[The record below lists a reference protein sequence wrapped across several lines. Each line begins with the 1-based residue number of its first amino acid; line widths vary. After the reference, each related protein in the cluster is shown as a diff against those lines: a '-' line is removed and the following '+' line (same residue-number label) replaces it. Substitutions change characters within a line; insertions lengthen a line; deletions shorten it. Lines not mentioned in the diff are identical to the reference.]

1 MKVTQTMLT
10 TNIEIRKNKKFTT
23 AVVGCFLRLPLTSHN
38 LAFSSLLARLQM
50 NTSLAYPTIATQQ
63 QKLAQL
69 YDLQFDV
76 LPQLFG
82 KEIILTYYANFVE
95 PAEILD
101 PDYTYDEIIE
111 TLSQIIKSPSYN
123 QNLLAYAKR
132 QLEEDYNELMEQ
144 PANYAIDRFFKL
156 WYRDHP
162 NYAENFMGP
171 IQEIKDAGLDEMN
184 NFVSSLRDVPMA
196 VLGMARDNNQLTKL
210 VNQYFRGAGIIKQF
224 EVDDLTIPAENNPLE
239 KTEEQ
244 DNAQAQLLM
253 GFGFKQKITYQGQIA
268 GLLLSQ
274 YLAGDQSS
282 KLFNQIREEL
292 GAAYDVEANSF
303 ANNNLFL
310 INAGLDPAKIEDAKR
325 IVFNEM
331 QRIADGEIDEAL
343 FKKSKKSLER
353 NTKIGLDGQNW
364 QLGQALRSALFP
376 EYTNFDRA
384 AAIKRATSHQL
395 VDFVKNLFFNES
407 YILK

>member
-1 MKVTQTMLT
+1 MLT
-10 TNIEIRKNKKFTT
+10 TNIEIRKHKKFTT

-111 TLSQIIKSPSYN
+111 TLSQIIKSPSYD

-162 NYAENFMGP
+162 DYAENFMGP

-343 FKKSKKSLER
+343 FKKSQKSLER

>member
-10 TNIEIRKNKKFTT
+10 TNIEIRKHKKFTT

-111 TLSQIIKSPSYN
+111 TLSQIIKSPSYD

-162 NYAENFMGP
+162 DYAENFMGP

-343 FKKSKKSLER
+343 FKKSQKSLER

>member
-1 MKVTQTMLT
+1 MKLTQTMLT
-10 TNIEIRKNKKFTT
+10 TNIEIRKNKKSTT

-111 TLSQIIKSPSYN
+111 TLSQIIKSPSYD

-162 NYAENFMGP
+162 DYAENFMGP

>member
-1 MKVTQTMLT
+1 M
-10 TNIEIRKNKKFTT
+10 
-23 AVVGCFLRLPLTSHN
+23 GCFLRLPLTSHN

-50 NTSLAYPTIATQQ
+50 NTSLAYPMIATQQ

-111 TLSQIIKSPSYN
+111 TLSQIIKSPSYD

-162 NYAENFMGP
+162 DYAENFMGP

-343 FKKSKKSLER
+343 FKKSQKSLER

>member
-1 MKVTQTMLT
+1 M
-10 TNIEIRKNKKFTT
+10 
-23 AVVGCFLRLPLTSHN
+23 GCFLRLPLTSHN

-111 TLSQIIKSPSYN
+111 TLSQIIKSPSYD

-162 NYAENFMGP
+162 DYAENFMGP

-343 FKKSKKSLER
+343 FKKSQKSLER

>member
-1 MKVTQTMLT
+1 M
-10 TNIEIRKNKKFTT
+10 
-23 AVVGCFLRLPLTSHN
+23 RLPLTSHN

-111 TLSQIIKSPSYN
+111 TLSQIIKSPSYD

-162 NYAENFMGP
+162 DYAENFMGP

-343 FKKSKKSLER
+343 FKKSQKSLER

>member
-10 TNIEIRKNKKFTT
+10 TNIAIRKNTRFTT

-111 TLSQIIKSPSYN
+111 TLSQIIKSPSYD

-162 NYAENFMGP
+162 DYAENFMGP

-292 GAAYDVEANSF
+292 GAAYDIEANSF

-331 QRIADGEIDEAL
+331 QRIADGEIDQGL

-364 QLGQALRSALFP
+364 QLGQALRSTLFP

>member
-1 MKVTQTMLT
+1 M
-10 TNIEIRKNKKFTT
+10 
-23 AVVGCFLRLPLTSHN
+23 GCFLRLPLTSHN

-162 NYAENFMGP
+162 DYAENFMGP

-253 GFGFKQKITYQGQIA
+253 GFGFKQKITYQGQIS

-343 FKKSKKSLER
+343 FKKSQKSLER

>member
-1 MKVTQTMLT
+1 
-10 TNIEIRKNKKFTT
+10 
-23 AVVGCFLRLPLTSHN
+23 
-38 LAFSSLLARLQM
+38 M

-111 TLSQIIKSPSYN
+111 TLSQIIKSPSYD

-162 NYAENFMGP
+162 DYAENFMGP

-253 GFGFKQKITYQGQIA
+253 GFGFKQKSRIKV
-268 GLLLSQ
+268 
-274 YLAGDQSS
+274 
-282 KLFNQIREEL
+282 KLPV
-292 GAAYDVEANSF
+292 Y
-303 ANNNLFL
+303 
-310 INAGLDPAKIEDAKR
+310 
-325 IVFNEM
+325 
-331 QRIADGEIDEAL
+331 
-343 FKKSKKSLER
+343 
-353 NTKIGLDGQNW
+353 
-364 QLGQALRSALFP
+364 
-376 EYTNFDRA
+376 Y
-384 AAIKRATSHQL
+384 
-395 VDFVKNLFFNES
+395 
-407 YILK
+407 

>member
-1 MKVTQTMLT
+1 
-10 TNIEIRKNKKFTT
+10 
-23 AVVGCFLRLPLTSHN
+23 
-38 LAFSSLLARLQM
+38 
-50 NTSLAYPTIATQQ
+50 
-63 QKLAQL
+63 
-69 YDLQFDV
+69 
-76 LPQLFG
+76 
-82 KEIILTYYANFVE
+82 
-95 PAEILD
+95 
-101 PDYTYDEIIE
+101 
-111 TLSQIIKSPSYN
+111 
-123 QNLLAYAKR
+123 
-132 QLEEDYNELMEQ
+132 MEQ

-162 NYAENFMGP
+162 DYAENFMGP

-343 FKKSKKSLER
+343 FKKSQKSLER

>member
-23 AVVGCFLRLPLTSHN
+23 AVVGCFLRLSLTSHN

-76 LPQLFG
+76 LPQLYG

-111 TLSQIIKSPSYN
+111 TLSQIIKSPSYD

-162 NYAENFMGP
+162 DYAENFMGP

-343 FKKSKKSLER
+343 FKRSKKSLER

-364 QLGQALRSALFP
+364 QLGQALRSALFL

>member
-1 MKVTQTMLT
+1 MKVTQIMLT

-162 NYAENFMGP
+162 DYAENFMGP

-184 NFVSSLRDVPMA
+184 NFVSSLRAVPMA

-244 DNAQAQLLM
+244 DNA
-253 GFGFKQKITYQGQIA
+253 KHNY
-268 GLLLSQ
+268 
-274 YLAGDQSS
+274 
-282 KLFNQIREEL
+282 
-292 GAAYDVEANSF
+292 
-303 ANNNLFL
+303 
-310 INAGLDPAKIEDAKR
+310 
-325 IVFNEM
+325 
-331 QRIADGEIDEAL
+331 
-343 FKKSKKSLER
+343 
-353 NTKIGLDGQNW
+353 
-364 QLGQALRSALFP
+364 
-376 EYTNFDRA
+376 
-384 AAIKRATSHQL
+384 
-395 VDFVKNLFFNES
+395 
-407 YILK
+407 

>member
-1 MKVTQTMLT
+1 MLT

-23 AVVGCFLRLPLTSHN
+23 AVVGCFLRLSLTSHN

-111 TLSQIIKSPSYN
+111 TLSQIIKSPSYD

-162 NYAENFMGP
+162 DYAENFMGP

-331 QRIADGEIDEAL
+331 QRIADEEIDEAL

>member
-23 AVVGCFLRLPLTSHN
+23 AVVGCFFRLPLTSHN

-111 TLSQIIKSPSYN
+111 TLSQIIKSPSYD

-162 NYAENFMGP
+162 DYAENFMGP

>member
-23 AVVGCFLRLPLTSHN
+23 AVVGCFLRSPLTSHN

-82 KEIILTYYANFVE
+82 KEIILTYYANFIE

-162 NYAENFMGP
+162 DYAENFMGP

-253 GFGFKQKITYQGQIA
+253 GFGFKQKITYQGQIS

-343 FKKSKKSLER
+343 FKKSQKSLER